1 VVFIYTVSAF
11 ARDGRANGGG
21 RHQVLGANPDTVY
34 INTTFSPHHSH
45 FIHQAFEDGPDR
57 GFRNVG
63 QYKPEAGK
71 SPKS

>member
-1 VVFIYTVSAF
+1 MF
-11 ARDGRANGGG
+11 
-21 RHQVLGANPDTVY
+21 RHAAIFRSDTRTLLLRVKIELSILTLTRY
-34 INTTFSPHHSH
+34 INTTLTSHHSH

-63 QYKPEAGK
+63 QYKPDAGE